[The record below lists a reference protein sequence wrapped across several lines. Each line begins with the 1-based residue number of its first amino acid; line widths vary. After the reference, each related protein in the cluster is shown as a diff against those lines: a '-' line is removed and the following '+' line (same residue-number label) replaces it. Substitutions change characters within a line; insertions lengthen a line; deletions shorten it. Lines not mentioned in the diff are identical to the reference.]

1 MKNMKKLA
9 SLLLVM
15 VMVLSLTAAA
25 FADETTPHTITI
37 TNPNK
42 GHTYKAYQ
50 VFKGTISEVNGKMM
64 LTNIKWGNDVNG
76 DALLLALKNYDN
88 GTPGYESPYKGCE
101 TADDVADILKD
112 RYSDGPRVDIFAKI
126 VNENLVATGGS
137 ESTLS
142 NGNYVIS
149 VTGDGYYFVKDAA
162 DVTGSDAATKYML
175 QVAKDVEIKPKSGV
189 PTMEKKVQDI
199 NDSTGDVSGWQD
211 SADYDIGDSVPFQLK
226 ATIGQ
231 NFNAYTKYKLVFHDT
246 QSDGLTFNRD
256 SVKVYVGNSQVTTGY
271 RVDFPATD
279 NHTFDIVFEDLK
291 VYGQN
296 VTADTV
302 IKVEYTSTLNNN
314 ATIGAAGNPNSA
326 HLEFSN
332 NPYDERKTGTTPEDV
347 VIVFT
352 YKTIIN
358 KVHKVDNANVPLAGA
373 EFTLEKFVSGTV
385 GDPWVPVTA
394 PVMSTDRTTFTFSG
408 LDDGRYRLHESK
420 TPTGYNSIED
430 IYFTITA
437 THDILSDNPALTA
450 LKATETESGSAT
462 EKTDGLVFTPN
473 LSNASLSADVLNN
486 AGTTLPTT
494 GGIGTT
500 LFYVI
505 GSVLVLAAVVLLVT
519 KKRMNAQN

>member
-25 FADETTPHTITI
+25 MAAEDTKHTITI
-37 TNPNK
+37 TNPNE

-50 VFKGTISEVNGKMM
+50 VFVGTISEVDGEMM
-64 LTNIKWGNDVNG
+64 LTNIKWGNDVNSS
-76 DALLLALKNYDN
+76 ALLSGLQNYTN
-88 GTPGYESPYKGCE
+88 GTPGYKSPYKDCK
-101 TADDVADILKD
+101 TADDVANILKD

-126 VNENLVATGGS
+126 VNKNLVATGGS
-137 ESTLS
+137 KSTFS
-142 NGNYVIS
+142 DGKYVIN

-162 DVTGSDAATKYML
+162 DVPVSDAATKYML

-189 PTMEKKVQDI
+189 PTMEKKVTDI

-226 ATIGQ
+226 ATIGK
-231 NFNAYTKYKLVFHDT
+231 NFNAYTSYTLVFHDT
-246 QSDGLTFNRD
+246 QSDGLTFNPE
-256 SVKVYVGNSQVTTGY
+256 SVEVYVGNALVTDGY
-271 RVDFPATD
+271 EVVFPAKD
-279 NHTFDIVFEDLK
+279 GHTFDIVFDDLR
-291 VYGQN
+291 VYKDK

-332 NPYDERKTGTTPEDV
+332 NPYDAQKTGTTPEDV

-358 KVHKVDNANVPLAGA
+358 KVHKVNNENVPLTGA
-373 EFTLEKFVSGTV
+373 EFTLEKFVSRTE
-385 GDPWVPVTA
+385 GDSWVPVTA
-394 PVMSTDRTTFTFSG
+394 TEKSTDGATFTFSG

-437 THDILSDNPALTA
+437 THEILSDRPELTA
-450 LKATETESGSAT
+450 LTATETESGSAT
-462 EKTDGLVFTPN
+462 DKTDGLVFTPN
-473 LSNASLSADVLNN
+473 LPNASLSADVLNN